1 MKLVSKNTL
10 LAALLAATSVGA
22 FAADSVDLKVIG
34 TIVPAS
40 CTPTISGGGIVDFGR
55 IPASSLS
62 ATAATL
68 LPAKNATLTVTC
80 DAPVAVGITTVDNR
94 SGTSGSASSVL
105 PLSTAPSQVL
115 GVGSVGGKTVGAY
128 NVGFLKTGITA
139 DGNAADGIY
148 SQDGGTTWSAFVHP
162 FGTMIQPGVRTHSWA
177 APGQTVPAAFTTIT
191 QPLEIDLALNK
202 TADMPPLNTE
212 VPIDGLATFSLVY
225 L

>member
-40 CTPTISGGGIVDFGR
+40 CTPTISGGGIADFGR
-55 IPASSLS
+55 IPAASLS
-62 ATAATL
+62 ATAATV
-68 LPAKNATLTVTC
+68 LPAKLATLTVSC
-80 DAPVAVGITTVDNR
+80 DAPVAVGITTVDDR
-94 SGTSGSASSVL
+94 SGTTGTVISAL
-105 PLSTAPSQVL
+105 PAAAAGNVL
-115 GVGSVGGKTVGAY
+115 GVGSVNGKTVGGY
-128 NVGFLKTGITA
+128 NVKFLKEGITA
-139 DGNAADGIY
+139 DGNAIDGIY
-148 SQDGGTTWSAFVHP
+148 SQNGGATWSAFVRDY
-162 FGTMIQPGVRTHSWA
+162 GAAIQPGVRTHGWA
-177 APGQTVPAAFTTIT
+177 TSGQTVPATFTTIT

-202 TADMPPLNTE
+202 TADMPALNQE